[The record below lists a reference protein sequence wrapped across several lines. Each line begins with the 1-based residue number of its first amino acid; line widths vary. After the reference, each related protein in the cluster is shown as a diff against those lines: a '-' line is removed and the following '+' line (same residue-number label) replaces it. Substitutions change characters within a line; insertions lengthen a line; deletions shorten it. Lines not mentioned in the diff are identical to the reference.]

1 MKRVSL
7 RRQSKYMLGGFRL
20 QVLVLAVALA
30 AAQPAHGQEIR
41 VESGNLCAFKGVGR
55 YEC

>member
-1 MKRVSL
+1 
-7 RRQSKYMLGGFRL
+7 MLGGFRL